1 MSTPTVTIPGY
12 VTGTWTIDPIHSDVS
27 FIVRHL
33 GVSKVRGQFNVF
45 SGEIVTAEN
54 PLDSKVTVTIDA
66 DSFHTRMEMR
76 DNHVKSEEFLHVEQ
90 HPQLTFTSTG
100 VRQDGEEFLLDGD
113 LTVRGVTKPVTLN
126 LEVNGFGESPMNGA
140 PVLGISASTEI
151 NRRDFEVHGGAS
163 GAMVGD
169 KIQILLEV
177 EATRNDA

>member
-12 VTGTWTIDPIHSDVS
+12 VTGTWTIDPVHSDVS

-66 DSFHTRMEMR
+66 DSFHTRNESR
-76 DNHVKSEEFLHVEQ
+76 DNHVRGEEFLHVEE

-113 LTVRGVTKPVTLN
+113 LTIRGVTKPVTLN
-126 LEVNGFGESPMNGA
+126 LEVNGFGQSPMNGA

-151 NRRDFEVHGGAS
+151 SRRDFEVHGGAA
-163 GAMVGD
+163 GAMVSD

-177 EATRNDA
+177 EATRNEA